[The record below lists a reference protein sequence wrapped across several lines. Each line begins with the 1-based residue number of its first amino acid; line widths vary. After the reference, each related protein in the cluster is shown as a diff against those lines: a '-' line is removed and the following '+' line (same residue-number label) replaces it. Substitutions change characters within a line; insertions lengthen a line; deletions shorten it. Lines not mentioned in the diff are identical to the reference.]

1 MSTALARWAW
11 GPEFQPPGSTWSW
24 IWWYSS
30 LISVHCGLME
40 ALRLDPGIYSMN
52 NRREDLVCKAILWS
66 PHVHPCARHNNALLW
81 LGIITI
87 ISFYYCCCCHRCC
100 CYSTWY
106 ILCSTWN
113 QELQLENCIHQIG
126 LWSCLWECHVRQF
139 PWLMVDIGGPSP
151 WWAMP
156 SLGRWAEFYNR
167 NLRK

>member
-11 GPEFQPPGSTWSW
+11 GPEFQPPGSIWSW

-113 QELQLENCIHQIG
+113 QELQLENSSDWLVVMSVG
-126 LWSCLWECHVRQF
+126 MSCEAISLINGWHRRAQ
-139 PWLMVDIGGPSP
+139 PMVSNAISGQMG
-151 WWAMP
+151 WV
-156 SLGRWAEFYNR
+156 LQ
-167 NLRK
+167 